1 MSDLTPKQ
9 ARFVGEYLI
18 DLNGTQAAIRA
29 GYSERSAKQQGS
41 RLLTNADIVAAVAK
55 GQAEKAEKLG
65 LSQEWVLRRL
75 MQVVERCLQAE
86 AVVDRKGEPVIIET
100 PEGEMGAAYTFQAAG
115 AIRALELLGKHL
127 NTWGADKV
135 IEHEHSHEH
144 VIIPASQ
151 IRDEIEEM
159 FRGLALLPAPLTPTK
174 H

>member
-18 DLNGTQAAIRA
+18 DLNATQAAIRA
-29 GYSERSAKQQGS
+29 GYSKKSAEQQGS
-41 RLLTNADIVAAVAK
+41 RLLRYVKVGAAVAK

-115 AIRALELLGKHL
+115 ANRALELLGKHL
-127 NTWGADKV
+127 NLFNETVNHQNDHN
-135 IEHEHSHEH
+135 HERRHHHVTAAEIDAEIDERFGVHSL
-144 VIIPASQ
+144 S
-151 IRDEIEEM
+151 
-159 FRGLALLPAPLTPTK
+159 
-174 H
+174 

>member
-1 MSDLTPKQ
+1 MSLTPRQ

-29 GYSERSAKQQGS
+29 GYSEKSAKQQGS
-41 RLLTNADIVAAVAK
+41 RLLTNADVQAAVVK

-75 MQVVERCLQAE
+75 VQVVERCLQAE
-86 AVVDRKGEPVIIET
+86 AVVDRMGEPVIIET

-115 AIRALELLGKHL
+115 ANRALELLGKHL
-127 NTWGADKV
+127 NLFNETVKHQHDHHRHTVTRVSAEEVAAEVDK
-135 IEHEHSHEH
+135 
-144 VIIPASQ
+144 
-151 IRDEIEEM
+151 M
-159 FRGLALLPAPLTPTK
+159 FGVVPTK